1 MRLNH
6 IFIAIGIFSFSAL
19 GALRSCGRIAKSADK
34 AHDLSRLR
42 KLKSVKPAFS
52 TEKTAKAISNVNH
65 LNNIINLINESE
77 NGNQNHLDSTLAKL
91 KSFNI
96 THTTPIKVKDIKIIG
111 DLACHIPVD
120 YKSRYYFN
128 RKKVL
133 MYWKAPK
140 AIRVCTVRLKSRDYM
155 NRWFKNQYGIHY
167 KLRGFTNKNNE
178 LRISFYLQSP
188 KKNIYQIYFQED
200 GVDAKDEMQ
209 RFKDLVLMIHQI
221 RPNNEQ
227 FK

>member
-52 TEKTAKAISNVNH
+52 TEKTAKSISNVNH

-96 THTTPIKVKDIKIIG
+96 DHTTPIKVKDIKIIG

-120 YKSRYYFN
+120 YKTRYYFN

-140 AIRVCTVRLKSRDYM
+140 AIRISNINIHRDDYASK
-155 NRWFKNQYGIHY
+155 WFNNEHGIHY
-167 KLRGFTNKNNE
+167 KLRDFNNKNGE

-188 KKNIYQIYFQED
+188 KRKIYQIYFQED
-200 GVDAKDEMQ
+200 GVDTKEEMQ
-209 RFKDLVLMIHQI
+209 RLKDLILMIHQI
-221 RPNNEQ
+221 HPNIEQ
-227 FK
+227 LK